1 MIAFCEDCGN
11 KNHLPDQ
18 ADGTKRIIFRCSR
31 CGYPNNYAVQDTP
44 HPDNTCEYDHGH
56 GVGVFDLLLGAIS
69 ALPEID
75 GSFVFSN
82 ADGLIAFN
90 MPGLFSEKQTKALAV
105 LLEQT
110 YEGPKQVYRGIKDM
124 VLVTQNKAV
133 LVKSLGRSKFL
144 VVVAARFPLPVQIM
158 EKLNNLIASF
168 GKKRSKMTL

>member
-18 ADGTKRIIFRCSR
+18 ADGTKRIIFKCSR
-31 CGYPNNYAVQDTP
+31 CGYPNNYATQNTP
-44 HPDNTCEYDHGH
+44 HSDNTRAYDHGH
-56 GVGVFDLLLGAIS
+56 EVFDPLLDAIS

-90 MPGLFSEKQTKALAV
+90 MPRLFSEKQIKALAA

-124 VLVTQNKAV
+124 VLVTQDKAV

-144 VVVAARFPLPVQIM
+144 VVVAARFPLPAQIM
-158 EKLNNLIASF
+158 EKLNNFIVFF
-168 GKKRSKMTL
+168 GKKRSKRTP

>member
-44 HPDNTCEYDHGH
+44 HPDNILAYDHGH
-56 GVGVFDLLLGAIS
+56 EPFDPLLGAIS

-90 MPGLFSEKQTKALAV
+90 MPRLFSEKHIKALAT

-144 VVVAARFPLPVQIM
+144 VVVAAQFPLTAQIM
-158 EKLNNLIASF
+158 EKLNNLITSF
-168 GKKRSKMTL
+168 GEKRSKRTPYE

>member
-1 MIAFCEDCGN
+1 
-11 KNHLPDQ
+11 
-18 ADGTKRIIFRCSR
+18 
-31 CGYPNNYAVQDTP
+31 
-44 HPDNTCEYDHGH
+44 
-56 GVGVFDLLLGAIS
+56 LLDAIS

-90 MPGLFSEKQTKALAV
+90 MPRLFSEKQIKALAA

-124 VLVTQNKAV
+124 VLVTQDKAV

-144 VVVAARFPLPVQIM
+144 VVVAARFPLPAQIM
-158 EKLNNLIASF
+158 EKLNNFIVFF
-168 GKKRSKMTL
+168 GKKRSKRTP